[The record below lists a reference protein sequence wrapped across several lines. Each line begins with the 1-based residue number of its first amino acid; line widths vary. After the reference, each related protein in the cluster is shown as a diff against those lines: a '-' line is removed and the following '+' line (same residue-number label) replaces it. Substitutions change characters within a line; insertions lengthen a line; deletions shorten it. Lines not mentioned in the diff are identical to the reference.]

1 MRKYNLK
8 FKIFHSI
15 PFIILF
21 SIVLN
26 TWILF
31 KTADYTANWRHY
43 ILLFLL
49 LTNLVLY
56 FTRFKQ
62 ALLLTGVILIL
73 CTFYL
78 LPPFKALES
87 SFINIG
93 QVSIPWIEYWSFLIL
108 IIYFAINFKLLIEF
122 YLDFKK
128 KKEVN

>member
-1 MRKYNLK
+1 VK
-8 FKIFHSI
+8 FKIFRLI
-15 PFIILF
+15 PFIILCF
-21 SIVLN
+21 IVFN

-31 KTADYTANWRHY
+31 LTTDYIANWRHY
-43 ILLFLL
+43 ILLALL
-49 LTNLVLY
+49 LINIVLY

-108 IIYFAINFKLLIEF
+108 IIYFAINLKLLIEF
-122 YLDFKK
+122 YLDFKEK
-128 KKEVN
+128 KRII